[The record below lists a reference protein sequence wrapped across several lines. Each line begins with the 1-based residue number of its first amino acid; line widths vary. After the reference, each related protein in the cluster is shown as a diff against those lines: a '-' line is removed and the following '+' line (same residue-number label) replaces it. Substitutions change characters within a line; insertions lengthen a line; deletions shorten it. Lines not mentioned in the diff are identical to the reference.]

1 MRGVVLVSC
10 VALVGL
16 SCSHPQNPERK
27 DPLTDQVTGA
37 LQPTDR
43 VFLKDDPASRVACS
57 ADAQCPA
64 GALCYP
70 GKRVCFTSYPE
81 MELTK
86 IEGSCP
92 LVPLYFAYDS
102 TDLVPEAQRWVDYD
116 ARCLKE
122 RGATPR
128 RAQRLRRRARRRVV
142 QRRSIAP
149 ARRSGQGGA
158 RPTRRRRRHR
168 HPRRRRIHAHPRQNR
183 ARLRLQP
190 PRRARL
196 QVAQS
201 ANRNENTRRSAPF
214 FIGFGSVRTVT

>member
-1 MRGVVLVSC
+1 MRSSLLVSC
-10 VALVGL
+10 AALLGL

-43 VFLKDDPASRVACS
+43 VFFKDDPATRVACR
-57 ADAQCPA
+57 ADAQCPQ
-64 GALCYP
+64 GALCHP
-70 GKRVCFTSYPE
+70 ERRVCFTSYPE

-122 RGATPR
+122 RGAR
-128 RAQRLRRRARRRVV
+128 GVELEGYADARGDASYNAELSRRRAEVVKAALAQRALGIDVAIRGAGESTLIRGKTEHDYAYNRRVELE
-142 QRRSIAP
+142 P
-149 ARRSGQGGA
+149 K
-158 RPTRRRRRHR
+158 
-168 HPRRRRIHAHPRQNR
+168 
-183 ARLRLQP
+183 
-190 PRRARL
+190 
-196 QVAQS
+196 
-201 ANRNENTRRSAPF
+201 
-214 FIGFGSVRTVT
+214 

>member
-1 MRGVVLVSC
+1 MRSVVLVSC

-27 DPLTDQVTGA
+27 DSLTDQVTGA

-57 ADAQCPA
+57 ADAQCPQ

-70 GKRVCFTSYPE
+70 GKHVCFTSYPE

-102 TDLVPEAQRWVDYD
+102 TELVPEAQRWIGYD

-122 RGATPR
+122 RGAR
-128 RAQRLRRRARRRVV
+128 RVELDGYADARGDASYNADLSRRRAETVKAALAQQGVTLDVAVRALGESTLIKGNTEHDYAYNRRVELN
-142 QRRSIAP
+142 SK
-149 ARRSGQGGA
+149 
-158 RPTRRRRRHR
+158 
-168 HPRRRRIHAHPRQNR
+168 
-183 ARLRLQP
+183 
-190 PRRARL
+190 
-196 QVAQS
+196 
-201 ANRNENTRRSAPF
+201 
-214 FIGFGSVRTVT
+214 

>member
-1 MRGVVLVSC
+1 MSC

-57 ADAQCPA
+57 ADSQCPQ
-64 GALCYP
+64 GALCHP
-70 GKRVCFTSYPE
+70 ERRVCFTSYPE

-92 LVPLYFAYDS
+92 LVPLYFAFDS
-102 TDLVPEAQRWVDYD
+102 TELVPEAQRWVDYD

-122 RGATPR
+122 RGAKRVELEGYADARGDADYNTD
-128 RAQRLRRRARRRVV
+128 LSRRRAEAVQAALLQRGVALDVAVRANGVSTLIRGKSEHDYAYNRRVELNS
-142 QRRSIAP
+142 R
-149 ARRSGQGGA
+149 
-158 RPTRRRRRHR
+158 
-168 HPRRRRIHAHPRQNR
+168 
-183 ARLRLQP
+183 
-190 PRRARL
+190 
-196 QVAQS
+196 
-201 ANRNENTRRSAPF
+201 
-214 FIGFGSVRTVT
+214 

>member
-1 MRGVVLVSC
+1 MRSVVLVSC

-57 ADAQCPA
+57 ADAQCPQ
-64 GALCYP
+64 GALCHP
-70 GKRVCFTSYPE
+70 EKRVCFTSYPE

-86 IEGSCP
+86 LEGSCP

-102 TDLVPEAQRWVDYD
+102 TDLVPEARRWVDYD

-122 RGATPR
+122 RGAR
-128 RAQRLRRRARRRVV
+128 RVELNGYADARGDASYNAELSRRRAEAVKAALAERGVGVDVAIAVRAEGESTLIKGKTEHDYAYNRRVELNS
-142 QRRSIAP
+142 R
-149 ARRSGQGGA
+149 
-158 RPTRRRRRHR
+158 
-168 HPRRRRIHAHPRQNR
+168 
-183 ARLRLQP
+183 
-190 PRRARL
+190 
-196 QVAQS
+196 
-201 ANRNENTRRSAPF
+201 
-214 FIGFGSVRTVT
+214 